1 MLAKRGSVPRFLG
14 SWPTKLV
21 HDVERTVGIVMMV
34 LLIVVSLMI
43 AYKYE

>member
-14 SWPTKLV
+14 SWPTKL
-21 HDVERTVGIVMMV
+21 VERTVGIVMMV